1 MTRHSRILIAGLAR
15 LALAG
20 VARAEDVVE
29 RKDFQVFQGVAR
41 QVQQY
46 VNFTVFDS
54 VNASVQ
60 DGVVTLT
67 GKVTMPYKVD
77 DLTRR
82 VARVDGVRKV
92 DNQIQVLPVSRFD
105 DELRLRIARAIYG
118 NPSFW
123 HYASMANPPIHIVVD
138 RGRVTLE
145 GTVNSHVERMLAQS
159 LAIGFGEF
167 SVENRLKTDAERQ
180 VRNSNRSTESRRP
193 IGRCPL
199 VHVAPRLL
207 LPGSGRF
214 FFRIGH
220 RSSGSAQDLRSL
232 ERSTPCV
239 RRES

>member
-1 MTRHSRILIAGLAR
+1 MMTVTRLLTAGL
-15 LALAG
+15 LALTLAAS
-20 VARAEDVVE
+20 ARAEDVVE
-29 RKDFQVFQGVAR
+29 RKDFQIFQGVAR

-67 GKVTMPYKVD
+67 GKVTMPYKVQ

-82 VARVDGVRKV
+82 VSRVEGVRKI

-123 HYASMANPPIHIVVD
+123 QYASMANPPIHIVVEQ
-138 RGRVTLE
+138 GRVKLE

-159 LAIGFGEF
+159 LAIGYGEF
-167 SVENRLKTDAERQ
+167 SVENRLKTDAE
-180 VRNSNRSTESRRP
+180 VE
-193 IGRCPL
+193 
-199 VHVAPRLL
+199 AE
-207 LPGSGRF
+207 
-214 FFRIGH
+214 
-220 RSSGSAQDLRSL
+220 L
-232 ERSTPCV
+232 ERID
-239 RRES
+239 

>member
-1 MTRHSRILIAGLAR
+1 MTRFTNVLTAGFIV
-15 LALAG
+15 LALSG
-20 VARAEDVVE
+20 SARAEDIVE
-29 RKDFQVFQGVAR
+29 RKDFQVFQSVAR

-67 GKVTMPYKVD
+67 GKVTMPFKVQ

-82 VARVDGVRKV
+82 VSRVEGVRKV

-138 RGRVTLE
+138 QGRVRLE
-145 GTVNSHVERMLAQS
+145 GTVNNNVERMLAQS
-159 LAIGFGEF
+159 LTIGFGAF
-167 SVENRLKTDAERQ
+167 SVENGLKTDAEVQ
-180 VRNSNRSTESRRP
+180 
-193 IGRCPL
+193 
-199 VHVAPRLL
+199 
-207 LPGSGRF
+207 
-214 FFRIGH
+214 
-220 RSSGSAQDLRSL
+220 AQL
-232 ERSTPCV
+232 ETID
-239 RRES
+239 

>member
-1 MTRHSRILIAGLAR
+1 MSRIHRIVVAGV
-15 LALAG
+15 LALSLAG
-20 VARAEDVVE
+20 IARAEDVVE
-29 RKDFQVFQGVAR
+29 HKDFQVFQGVAR

-67 GKVTMPYKVD
+67 GKVTMPFKVQ

-92 DNQIQVLPVSRFD
+92 DNQITVLPVSRFD

-123 HYASMANPPIHIVVD
+123 HYASMANPPIHIVVEQ
-138 RGRVTLE
+138 GRVKLE
-145 GTVNSHVERMLAQS
+145 GTVNNHVERMLAQS

-167 SVENRLKTDAERQ
+167 SVENNLKTDAERQ
-180 VRNSNRSTESRRP
+180 VE
-193 IGRCPL
+193 
-199 VHVAPRLL
+199 
-207 LPGSGRF
+207 
-214 FFRIGH
+214 
-220 RSSGSAQDLRSL
+220 L
-232 ERSTPCV
+232 EQID
-239 RRES
+239 

>member
-1 MTRHSRILIAGLAR
+1 MRPGSHASAPARAFDHAMTRITRIVTAGVLA
-15 LALAG
+15 LSLAG
-20 VARAEDVVE
+20 VARAEDVE

-60 DGVVTLT
+60 DGLVTLT
-67 GKVTMPYKVD
+67 GKVTMPYKVQ

-82 VARVDGVRKV
+82 VSRVEGVRKV

-123 HYASMANPPIHIVVD
+123 HYASMANPPIHIVVEQ
-138 RGRVTLE
+138 GRVKLE

-180 VRNSNRSTESRRP
+180 TE
-193 IGRCPL
+193 
-199 VHVAPRLL
+199 
-207 LPGSGRF
+207 
-214 FFRIGH
+214 
-220 RSSGSAQDLRSL
+220 L
-232 ERSTPCV
+232 EQID
-239 RRES
+239 

>member
-1 MTRHSRILIAGLAR
+1 MTSRILAATILS

-29 RKDFQVFQGVAR
+29 RKDFQIFQGVAR

-67 GKVTMPYKVD
+67 GKVTMPFKVQ

-82 VARVDGVRKV
+82 VSRVEGVRKV
-92 DNQIQVLPVSRFD
+92 DNQIQVLPVSRYD

-123 HYASMANPPIHIVVD
+123 HYASMANPPIHIVVEQ
-138 RGRVTLE
+138 GRVKLE
-145 GTVNSHVERMLAQS
+145 GTVNNHVERMLAQS

-167 SVENRLKTDAERQ
+167 SVENRLKTDAEVQ
-180 VRNSNRSTESRRP
+180 AE
-193 IGRCPL
+193 
-199 VHVAPRLL
+199 
-207 LPGSGRF
+207 
-214 FFRIGH
+214 
-220 RSSGSAQDLRSL
+220 L
-232 ERSTPCV
+232 ERID
-239 RRES
+239 

>member
-1 MTRHSRILIAGLAR
+1 MTRFTNFLTAGFIV
-15 LALAG
+15 LALSG
-20 VARAEDVVE
+20 SARAEDIVE
-29 RKDFQVFQGVAR
+29 RKDFQVFQSVAR

-67 GKVTMPYKVD
+67 GKVTMPFKVQ

-82 VARVDGVRKV
+82 VSRVEGVRKV

-138 RGRVTLE
+138 QGRVRLE
-145 GTVNSHVERMLAQS
+145 GTVNNNVERMLAQS
-159 LAIGFGEF
+159 LTIGFGAF
-167 SVENRLKTDAERQ
+167 SVENGLKTDAEVQ
-180 VRNSNRSTESRRP
+180 
-193 IGRCPL
+193 
-199 VHVAPRLL
+199 
-207 LPGSGRF
+207 
-214 FFRIGH
+214 
-220 RSSGSAQDLRSL
+220 AQL
-232 ERSTPCV
+232 ETID
-239 RRES
+239 

>member
-1 MTRHSRILIAGLAR
+1 MTRFTNVLTAGFIV
-15 LALAG
+15 LALSG
-20 VARAEDVVE
+20 SARAEDIVE
-29 RKDFQVFQGVAR
+29 RKDFQVFQSVAR

-67 GKVTMPYKVD
+67 GKVTMPFKVQ

-82 VARVDGVRKV
+82 VSRVEGVRKV

-138 RGRVTLE
+138 QGRVRLE
-145 GTVNSHVERMLAQS
+145 GTVNNNVERMLAQS
-159 LAIGFGEF
+159 LTIGFGAF
-167 SVENRLKTDAERQ
+167 AVENGLKTDAEVQ
-180 VRNSNRSTESRRP
+180 
-193 IGRCPL
+193 
-199 VHVAPRLL
+199 
-207 LPGSGRF
+207 
-214 FFRIGH
+214 
-220 RSSGSAQDLRSL
+220 AQL
-232 ERSTPCV
+232 ETID
-239 RRES
+239 

>member
-1 MTRHSRILIAGLAR
+1 MNRIHRMFIAGVLAFS
-15 LALAG
+15 LAG
-20 VARAEDVVE
+20 VARAEDIVE

-46 VNFTVFDS
+46 VNFTVFDT

-60 DGVVTLT
+60 GGVVTLT
-67 GKVTMPYKVD
+67 GKVTMPFKVQ

-123 HYASMANPPIHIVVD
+123 HYASMANPPIHIVVEQ
-138 RGRVTLE
+138 GRVKLE
-145 GTVNSHVERMLAQS
+145 GTVNNHVERMLAQS

-167 SVENRLKTDAERQ
+167 SVENNLKTDAERQ
-180 VRNSNRSTESRRP
+180 AE
-193 IGRCPL
+193 
-199 VHVAPRLL
+199 
-207 LPGSGRF
+207 
-214 FFRIGH
+214 
-220 RSSGSAQDLRSL
+220 L
-232 ERSTPCV
+232 EQID
-239 RRES
+239 

>member
-1 MTRHSRILIAGLAR
+1 MTRYKNLLTT
-15 LALAG
+15 ALFVFSLSAA
-20 VARAEDVVE
+20 ARAEDIVE
-29 RKDFQVFQGVAR
+29 RKDLQVFQGVAR

-54 VNASVQ
+54 VDAAVQ

-67 GKVTMPYKVD
+67 GKVTMPFKVQ

-92 DNQIQVLPVSRFD
+92 ENQLQVLPVSRFD

-138 RGRVTLE
+138 KGRVALE

-167 SVENRLKTDAERQ
+167 SVHNGLKTDAERQ
-180 VRNSNRSTESRRP
+180 VE
-193 IGRCPL
+193 
-199 VHVAPRLL
+199 
-207 LPGSGRF
+207 
-214 FFRIGH
+214 
-220 RSSGSAQDLRSL
+220 L
-232 ERSTPCV
+232 EQID
-239 RRES
+239 

>member
-1 MTRHSRILIAGLAR
+1 MTSRILAATILS

-29 RKDFQVFQGVAR
+29 RKDFQIFQGVAR

-67 GKVTMPYKVD
+67 GKVTMPFKVQ

-82 VARVDGVRKV
+82 VSRVEGVRKV
-92 DNQIQVLPVSRFD
+92 DNQIQVLPVSRYD

-123 HYASMANPPIHIVVD
+123 HYASMANPPIHIVVEQ
-138 RGRVTLE
+138 GRVKLE
-145 GTVNSHVERMLAQS
+145 GTVNNHVERMLAQS

-167 SVENRLKTDAERQ
+167 SVENRLTTDAEVQ
-180 VRNSNRSTESRRP
+180 AELES
-193 IGRCPL
+193 
-199 VHVAPRLL
+199 
-207 LPGSGRF
+207 F
-214 FFRIGH
+214 
-220 RSSGSAQDLRSL
+220 D
-232 ERSTPCV
+232 
-239 RRES
+239 

>member
-1 MTRHSRILIAGLAR
+1 MNRINRIVIAGALAVS
-15 LALAG
+15 LAG
-20 VARAEDVVE
+20 VARAQDIPVRHTVGEAGVE

-54 VNASVQ
+54 VNASV
-60 DGVVTLT
+60 DGGVVTLT
-67 GKVTMPYKVD
+67 GKVTMPYKVQ

-82 VARVDGVRKV
+82 VSRVEGVRKV

-123 HYASMANPPIHIVVD
+123 HYASMANPPIHIVVEQ
-138 RGRVTLE
+138 GRVKLE

-180 VRNSNRSTESRRP
+180 TE
-193 IGRCPL
+193 
-199 VHVAPRLL
+199 
-207 LPGSGRF
+207 
-214 FFRIGH
+214 
-220 RSSGSAQDLRSL
+220 L
-232 ERSTPCV
+232 EQID
-239 RRES
+239 